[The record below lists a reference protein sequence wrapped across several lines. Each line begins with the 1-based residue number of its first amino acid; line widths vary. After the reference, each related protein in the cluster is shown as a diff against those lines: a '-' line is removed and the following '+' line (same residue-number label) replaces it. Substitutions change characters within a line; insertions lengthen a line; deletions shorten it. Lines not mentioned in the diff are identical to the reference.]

1 MHWHFSGSRWKGV
14 KCCLEIQQGLQ
25 AVAGWKNRCVTRQD
39 LAKAAARLQDLGP
52 WKGRSSRECWTKL
65 QKHGSSIQLQDPST
79 ALEEALWGNVWAGA
93 CWSHSTG
100 PAALV
105 LHSLPQGV
113 QVQAYMAGKGELEP
127 STSWRNGEQ
136 RPRSSQSTFL
146 LAVRKEIW
154 RWELICSICS
164 FLLRRNVCLCKMMLE
179 ALTRAFIH
187 VTGRRWKEKI
197 S

>member
-1 MHWHFSGSRWKGV
+1 M

-93 CWSHSTG
+93 CWTHSTG

-105 LHSLPQGV
+105 LHSLPHR
-113 QVQAYMAGKGELEP
+113 EC
-127 STSWRNGEQ
+127 RC
-136 RPRSSQSTFL
+136 R
-146 LAVRKEIW
+146 
-154 RWELICSICS
+154 
-164 FLLRRNVCLCKMMLE
+164 
-179 ALTRAFIH
+179 LTRLA
-187 VTGRRWKEKI
+187 KENWSLAPAGGMGNRDLDPAKVPFF
-197 S
+197 